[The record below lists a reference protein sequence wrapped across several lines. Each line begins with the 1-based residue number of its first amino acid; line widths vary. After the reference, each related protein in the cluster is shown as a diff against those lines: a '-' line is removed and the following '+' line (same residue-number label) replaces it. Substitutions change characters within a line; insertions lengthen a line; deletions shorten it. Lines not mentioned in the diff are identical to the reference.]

1 MNTANYNSIISEKTR
16 REAILFS
23 LRGRM
28 VAYFGSLTG
37 IAILIILTIWM
48 MHLMGS
54 FTALSEIYAS
64 YLLGIMMFLAF
75 FVIETLNCFF
85 IKNIKRDYIINP
97 LWLISQPTYQ
107 EITHYLKHR
116 KEELVVSIKKIQ
128 DEATLLQKREEELNN
143 EFKTL

>member
-28 VAYFGSLTG
+28 VAYLGSLIC
-37 IAILIILTIWM
+37 IAILIILIIWM

-54 FTALSEIYAS
+54 FTTLSEIYAS
-64 YLLGIMMFLAF
+64 YLLGIMIFLAF

-97 LWLISQPTYQ
+97 LWLISQPTYH

-128 DEATLLQKREEELNN
+128 DEATLLQKREEGLNN

>member
-28 VAYFGSLTG
+28 VAYLGSLIC
-37 IAILIILTIWM
+37 IAILIILIIWM